1 METIYYQLNPW
12 WEGNSPEVSIRREDY
27 LRPLFENRD
36 RRQVEI
42 LLGSRRVGKTT
53 LLRQLISELLTSG
66 IPPHDIFFLALDH
79 PALSGTSISG
89 HLKAYRTIFD
99 HPRNR
104 RLFLFLDEVQ
114 ESAAWEAELKSL
126 YDTEQL
132 KLYCTGSTSA
142 LLARQGGKLT
152 GRQITTTISPLSFT
166 EFIDFRGPRPKM
178 AEDYRYERLAQD
190 YLVTGGYPEE
200 VLSPNPAYLAN
211 LLEDILARDLMRLFP
226 IKKPA
231 VLKDLVRLVA
241 ASVGGRTSF
250 NRLSTLL
257 GISLDTAKEYVSYLE
272 VAYLAASMGKW
283 TTSHSERV
291 YSQKKLYLWDMGI
304 KTLCTGPGDEGA
316 RAENAVYLELKRRG
330 FDPGYYAESEREV
343 DFVVGSLA
351 TPLPIEV
358 KMLDTLDPKDK
369 RLSGLALFIR
379 RFPSTQNAIVVT
391 RTAQATIPY
400 HGIELQ
406 AVPLW
411 RFLLDAGRYLGQQ
424 QEVNRGHP

>member
-12 WEGNSPEVSIRREDY
+12 WEGNLPDVGILREAY
-27 LRPLFENRD
+27 LRPLLDNRD

-53 LLRQLISELLTSG
+53 LLRQLISELLASG
-66 IPPHDIFFLALDH
+66 INPHDICFLALDH
-79 PALSGTSISG
+79 PALSGTSITD
-89 HLKAYRTIFD
+89 HLKVFRTLFD

-114 ESAAWEAELKSL
+114 DSPAWEVELKSL

-142 LLARQGGKLT
+142 LLTRQGGKLT
-152 GRQITTTISPLSFT
+152 GRQITTTIFPLSFT

-231 VLKDLVRLVA
+231 VLKALVRLVA

-250 NRLSTLL
+250 NRLSSLL
-257 GISLDTAKEYVSYLE
+257 GISLDTAKEYVGYLE
-272 VAYLAASMGKW
+272 AAYLAASMGKW

-304 KTLCTGPGDEGA
+304 KTVCTGPGDEGA
-316 RAENAVYLELKRRG
+316 RAENAVYLELLRRG
-330 FDPGYYAESEREV
+330 IETGYYAESEREV
-343 DFVVGSLA
+343 DFVVGSVK
-351 TPLPIEV
+351 TPLPVEV
-358 KMLDTLDPKDK
+358 KMLDMLDPKDK
-369 RLSGLALFIR
+369 RLSGLALFVR
-379 RFPSTQNAIVVT
+379 RFPATRRALVVT
-391 RTAQATIPY
+391 RTVQATIPY

-411 RFLLDAGRYLGQQ
+411 RFLLDAGRYL
-424 QEVNRGHP
+424 ND

>member
-1 METIYYQLNPW
+1 MESIYYLLNPW
-12 WEGNSPEVSIRREDY
+12 WEGLPPDVGILREAY
-27 LRPLFENRD
+27 LRPLLDNRD

-53 LLRQLISELLTSG
+53 ILRQLISELLALG
-66 IPPHDIFFLALDH
+66 INPHDICFLALDH
-79 PALSGTSISG
+79 PALSGTSISD
-89 HLKAYRTIFD
+89 HLKAFRTLFD

-114 ESAAWEAELKSL
+114 DSPAWEVELKSL

-152 GRQITTTISPLSFT
+152 GRQITTTIFPLSFT

-250 NRLSTLL
+250 NRLSSLL
-257 GISLDTAKEYVSYLE
+257 GISLDTAKEYVGYLE
-272 VAYLAASMGKW
+272 AAYLAASMGKW

-304 KTLCTGPGDEGA
+304 KTVCTGPGDEEA
-316 RAENAVYLELKRRG
+316 RAENAVYLELLRRG
-330 FDPGYYAESEREV
+330 IETGYYAESEREV
-343 DFVVGSLA
+343 DFVVGSVK
-351 TPLPIEV
+351 TPLPVEV

-369 RLSGLALFIR
+369 RLSGLALFVR
-379 RFPSTQNAIVVT
+379 RFPATRRALVVT
-391 RTAQATIPY
+391 RNVQATIPY

-411 RFLLDAGRYLGQQ
+411 RFLLDAGRYL
-424 QEVNRGHP
+424 ND